1 MASSFLLFISFSKAN
16 SFVRSTLYSIFVD
29 FDDLWYFQN
38 YDLVVSYHKETEE
51 I

>member
-1 MASSFLLFISFSKAN
+1 
-16 SFVRSTLYSIFVD
+16 
-29 FDDLWYFQN
+29 DDLWYFQN